1 MMSEIT
7 KTVADLTEALGL
19 PESEQ
24 SAVASWAGEPL
35 VFDLGWSPKWTEDEM
50 LHLVEIWNETGP
62 EGDE

>member
-1 MMSEIT
+1 MSEVT

-24 SAVASWAGEPL
+24 SAVASWCGEFQDS
-35 VFDLGWSPKWTEDEM
+35 VPKWTEDEM